1 MKQYIHQARIDVAPH
16 IFATAESAYRN
27 MITEEENQCVIIS
40 GESGAGKTEASKQIQ
55 TYIAEVSG
63 GGEGV
68 KKIKTI
74 FLESNPVLEAFG
86 NAKTLRNNNSSRFG
100 KYFEL
105 KFNHFGIPE
114 GGMVTNYLLEKS
126 RICSPGKGER
136 NFHIFYQLMK
146 SDFTSKLLLPSPE
159 NMKTLSCSECYTV
172 DGLDDKKEFDITLN
186 ALRAVGWGNSQIQSL
201 LSLVAAVMHLGNVSF
216 KSKQVDGVEGSA
228 VANKASLECFCSLTK
243 TDYKTV
249 ERALLVRELQTM
261 AAGGVV
267 ESYEVPQSPT
277 QAATRRDAVCKSLYE
292 RMFNLIVERINAAL
306 AAAGGELQDDV
317 LSIGVLDIYGFEI
330 FENNSFEQL
339 CINYVN
345 EKLQQIFIELTL
357 RSEQAEYELEGIT
370 WAPIPFFNNKVVC
383 DLLDSSRPSGVFR
396 ILDDT
401 CKTMHGT
408 KSGGDVDAKFIDTAS
423 QVHGSHKHFTKSS
436 NTFTIKHYAGDV
448 SYTGGKFGESN
459 KDALGQDLVLM
470 VQTSGVKLIKHM
482 YSEVIDLNDKKGP
495 PTAGQRIR
503 VQCNALVTALMDCSP
518 NYVRC
523 IKSNDEK
530 RPLHIDTNRVRHQSK
545 YLGLSE
551 NIKVR
556 RAGYAY
562 RAEYHRFLERFNVLS
577 KKTYPEWKGTD
588 KAGCK
593 EILKAIASQIPG
605 LNKNEVQFGT
615 SKIFIRQP
623 ETYFDVERLR
633 EVRMGDFVVCIQ
645 RAYRRY
651 LHRKDFVQMQFAIA
665 KLYKENGKTRRR
677 DSIFRPYLGDYLDSC
692 FPASKIDEIKD
703 GIFRIIDFYNVSE
716 NIIFIDGEVKQLF
729 NNPHGFTVDSNLRKV
744 IIALTDGA
752 LYVLEVLSGIP
763 PGIKI
768 PGMTVPPTK
777 SLPSVI
783 LRRRIELNSAHLRG
797 IVLSRH
803 ADNAIAILCARQDAN
818 KASTPNV
825 SHWVDDKS
833 VEECPI
839 TKEKFSLFNRR
850 HHCRLSGNIYSN
862 NASNFTQLLPDFG
875 CTSEVRVGDDFIGLS
890 STDPIEDLVLFCD
903 KKSELMEHIL
913 TTWKAKNQNRNLE
926 VTFSLQI
933 ALQPSVV
940 PAVSVLPCEA
950 ITFQKDTTVPDEGVQ
965 ISSTGRSQV
974 VVMSPTG
981 LSHNLVEERQKSMA
995 ARRKKAEKRRKK
1007 EEAARAERQAVKE
1020 AEREEQRQFRQQQK
1034 RIKASKEK
1042 AAKLQAEE
1050 ERLNAS
1056 AAKAK
1061 SGKGA
1066 RKFGA
1071 TSTSGVLKV
1080 APVSGGAGSELAAKM
1095 AARRAKA
1102 DN

>member
-1 MKQYIHQARIDVAPH
+1 
-16 IFATAESAYRN
+16 
-27 MITEEENQCVIIS
+27 
-40 GESGAGKTEASKQIQ
+40 
-55 TYIAEVSG
+55 
-63 GGEGV
+63 
-68 KKIKTI
+68 
-74 FLESNPVLEAFG
+74 VL
-86 NAKTLRNNNSSRFG
+86 
-100 KYFEL
+100 
-105 KFNHFGIPE
+105 
-114 GGMVTNYLLEKS
+114 
-126 RICSPGKGER
+126 
-136 NFHIFYQLMK
+136 
-146 SDFTSKLLLPSPE
+146 
-159 NMKTLSCSECYTV
+159 
-172 DGLDDKKEFDITLN
+172 
-186 ALRAVGWGNSQIQSL
+186 
-201 LSLVAAVMHLGNVSF
+201 HLGNVQF

-228 VANKASLECFCSLTK
+228 VSNKVSLECFCSLTK

-249 ERALLVRELQTM
+249 ERALLMRELQTM

-267 ESYEVPQSPT
+267 ESYSVPQSPT

-306 AAAGGELQDDV
+306 AAAGEEDV
-317 LSIGVLDIYGFEI
+317 EDGLSIGVLDIYGFEI

-357 RSEQAEYELEGIT
+357 RSEQAEYELEGIA

-383 DLLDSSRPSGVFR
+383 DLLDASRPSGVFR

-408 KSGGDVDAKFIDTAS
+408 KSGGDVDSKFIDTAS

-436 NTFTIKHYAGDV
+436 NTFTIRHYAGDV
-448 SYTGGKFGESN
+448 SYTGGKFGEAN

-530 RPLHIDTNRVRHQSK
+530 RALHIDTGRVRHQSK

-577 KKTYPEWKGTD
+577 KKTYPEWKGAD

-593 EILKAIASQIPG
+593 EILKAIAAQIPA
-605 LNKNEVQFGT
+605 LDKNEVQFGT

-623 ETYFDVERLR
+623 ETYFDIERLR

-651 LHRKDFVQMQFAIA
+651 LNRKEFVQMQFAIA

-677 DSIFRPYLGDYLDSC
+677 DSIFRPYLGDYLDAS
-692 FPASKIDEIKD
+692 FPANRLEEIKD
-703 GIFRIIDFYNVSE
+703 GIFRIIDFYSVSE
-716 NIIFIDGEVKQLF
+716 NIIFIDGEVRQLF
-729 NNPHGFTVDSNLRKV
+729 NNPYGFTVDSNLRKV
-744 IIALTDGA
+744 IITLTDGA
-752 LYVLEVLSGIP
+752 LYVMEVMGNIDA
-763 PGIKI
+763 GAKV
-768 PGMTVPPTK
+768 PGMTIPPMKTM
-777 SLPSVI
+777 PAVI
-783 LRRRIELNSAHLRG
+783 LRRRIPLTSQYIRG
-797 IVLSRH
+797 VVLSRH
-803 ADNAIAILCARQDAN
+803 ADNAIAICCTRQDVNA
-818 KASTPNV
+818 ASV
-825 SHWVDDKS
+825 HDKSHWVDDKA
-833 VEECPI
+833 VDECPI
-839 TKEKFSLFNRR
+839 TKEKFSLFTRR
-850 HHCRLSGNIYSN
+850 HHCRLSGNIYCN
-862 NASNFTQLLPDFG
+862 DASNFTQFLPDFG

-890 STDPIEDLVLFCD
+890 STDPVEDVILFCD
-903 KKSELMEHIL
+903 KKSELLEQL
-913 TTWKAKNQNRNLE
+913 VSVWKAKNKNRSLD
-926 VTFSLQI
+926 VSFSLQV

-940 PAVSVLPCEA
+940 PSVSILPCES

-965 ISSTGRSQV
+965 ISATGRSQV

-981 LSHNLVEERQKSMA
+981 LPHNLVEERQKSMA

-1007 EEAARAERQAVKE
+1007 EEAARAERQAIKE
-1020 AEREEQRQFRQQQK
+1020 AEREEERRLRQQQK

-1042 AAKLQAEE
+1042 AAKQQAEE
-1050 ERLNAS
+1050 ERLAAS

-1061 SGKGA
+1061 AGKGA

-1071 TSTSGVLKV
+1071 NSNSQMQQQ
-1080 APVSGGAGSELAAKM
+1080 APVSGGAGSELAARM
-1095 AARRAKA
+1095 AARRAKL
-1102 DN
+1102 DS